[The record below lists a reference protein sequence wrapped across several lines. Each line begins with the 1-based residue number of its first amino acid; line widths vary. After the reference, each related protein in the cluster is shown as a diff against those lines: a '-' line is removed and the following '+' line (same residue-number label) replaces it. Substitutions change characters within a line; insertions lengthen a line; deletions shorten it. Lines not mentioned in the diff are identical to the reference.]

1 MELAEICWCENC
13 AKQPRETW
21 TMKHRHECEVRYVA
35 GLASNDA
42 RASYLFGVRAKR
54 GEEAAARLR
63 LAAWEILKP

>member
-1 MELAEICWCENC
+1 
-13 AKQPRETW
+13 
-21 TMKHRHECEVRYVA
+21 MKHRHECEVRYVA